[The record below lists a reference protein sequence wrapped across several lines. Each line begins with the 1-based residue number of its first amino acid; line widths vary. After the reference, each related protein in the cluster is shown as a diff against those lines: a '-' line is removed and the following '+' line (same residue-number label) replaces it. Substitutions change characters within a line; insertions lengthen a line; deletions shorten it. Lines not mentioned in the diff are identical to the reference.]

1 MGDWLPGM
9 TNIGLLRGQSFFC
22 PEISRVGIGEISS
35 LKLEARPEIRGILS
49 SGIGGVLHSGIEW

>member
-1 MGDWLPGM
+1 M
-9 TNIGLLRGQSFFC
+9 
-22 PEISRVGIGEISS
+22 GIGEISS